1 MYFCF
6 VFCSPRSSACPFSL
20 SRGWDKCANL
30 KRKGLISRIKKDIF
44 VISNMMDADSETVTF
59 VSQLKFRC
67 FDKDMWKNYILIV
80 FRVLTFLSGPNS
92 LQFFSSKNRLISSWF
107 KFYNLIYT
115 RIALFSSYMIAL
127 LLLYKNPISHLF
139 TLQQHSLQNHYGILR
154 ISGHPISLL
163 YTLKYG
169 YCDL

>member
-1 MYFCF
+1 MFMYFCF

-44 VISNMMDADSETVTF
+44 EISNMMDADSETVTF

-80 FRVLTFLSGPNS
+80 FRILTFLSGPNS

-107 KFYNLIYT
+107 KFCN
-115 RIALFSSYMIAL
+115 
-127 LLLYKNPISHLF
+127 
-139 TLQQHSLQNHYGILR
+139 
-154 ISGHPISLL
+154 L
-163 YTLKYG
+163 YTLELHYFHPTWLHCFCCTKTLSRIYLH
-169 YCDL
+169 YNNIHYIIIMAF